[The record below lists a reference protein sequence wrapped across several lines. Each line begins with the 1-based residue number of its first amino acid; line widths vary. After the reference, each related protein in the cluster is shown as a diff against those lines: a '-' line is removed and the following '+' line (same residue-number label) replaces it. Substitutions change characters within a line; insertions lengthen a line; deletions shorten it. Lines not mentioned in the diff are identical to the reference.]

1 MLYFLIPK
9 KTDFNFRKIIT
20 CSLYADIDVPKKS
33 ENEKLGEHSQAV
45 VEVVEDIEEQST
57 ALHADINVLN
67 QSENEKLEEHS
78 LALVEVVEDVEEQST
93 TQPTTQVTTL
103 NLESTAFYCENLVCE
118 YITPFMIFY
127 CLRFRTIDIF
137 AIHTQ

>member
-57 ALHADINVLN
+57 ALHEDINVLN
-67 QSENEKLEEHS
+67 QSENEKLEHS
-78 LALVEVVEDVEEQST
+78 QAVVEVVEDVEEQST
-93 TQPTTQVTTL
+93 TQPTTQFTTL
-103 NLESTAFYCENLVCE
+103 NLESTAFYCENLV
-118 YITPFMIFY
+118 
-127 CLRFRTIDIF
+127 
-137 AIHTQ
+137 